1 MLENLLEVEL
11 AYNMFKATGEGNID
25 PIDSNYAKLKTTIE
39 VSDNGILLFLYN
51 LFSDYFIYFYYHIRY
66 FMI

>member
-51 LFSDYFIYFYYHIRY
+51 FIYFYYHIRY